1 MKKLNDK
8 RKKQI
13 SKKKKDYIPE
23 QNQKARPIEMGNFKR
38 YLKKED
44 AICKLLTD
52 AGRGTGFICQ
62 TKMKDKIMK
71 FLFTNNHILD
81 ESKIK
86 IGSNIKIKDKD
97 DIKIINNR
105 FVCTNEELDYTCIE
119 IFDNEKFEKYFIID
133 HDINCDNPFEE
144 YKDDLIVIM
153 QYPGNKDLSIAE
165 GKIIEFKKDNN
176 DNTYIIHSVSTEQGS
191 SGSPIILSNRNLN
204 IIGIHLGAIKDYNK
218 AVYFKNVLEDIEK
231 QYSNFIEKNI
241 KIKPRETNKIRT
253 KILEKY
259 SFKQFVKKELKW

>member
-8 RKKQI
+8 RKEQI

-52 AGRGTGFICQ
+52 AGTGTGFICQ
-62 TKMKDKIMK
+62 TKIKDKIMK

-105 FVCTNEELDYTCIE
+105 FVCTNEELDYTCVE

-133 HDINCDNPFEE
+133 HDINCDNPFKE

-165 GKIIEFKKDNN
+165 GKIIEIKENLKI
-176 DNTYIIHSVSTEQGS
+176 YHSVPTMNGS
-191 SGSPIILSNRNLN
+191 AGSPIILTNKNLY
-204 IIGIHLGAIKDYNK
+204 IIGMHQGKSKDYK
-218 AVYFKNVLEDIEK
+218 IGIYFKNVLEDLEK
-231 QYSNFIEKNI
+231 QYLKFVEK
-241 KIKPRETNKIRT
+241 
-253 KILEKY
+253 
-259 SFKQFVKKELKW
+259 